1 MGAEKLI
8 RDGVIRSLSTVI
20 DFDDVIKVCN
30 NKLKDALTVF
40 PASVTQE
47 LNEAELMSLLMWKLF
62 KEEPQSYIREELKQ
76 TMYYTEREF
85 IQSVCRKFILNESE
99 VDFSFCSFVL
109 ACHMWQYRKRDDDVY
124 GNEVEPH
131 MLESWCNGSFSF
143 KKYYF
148 RTFLTPSEVRGGLN
162 ELLTYFIDKRG
173 ISIDEFRYD
182 FEDLLREYG
191 LNVLAA
197 KKVDWY
203 HPDRKLVGRYLNDL
217 VFSVIEDTIRLR
229 FIAAIPDVKVTT
241 TLDMAIEVL
250 KKYDPKKYDINVPIT
265 RDECDSIVR
274 SIKEELNG
282 TISAKQLMPVFI
294 SIYLPMK
301 ESDKDSIVSSFKRRV
316 ILAAYYASCQE
327 FYDTRK

>member
-20 DFDDVIKVCN
+20 DFDDVITVCN

-40 PASVTQE
+40 PTSVTQE

-85 IQSVCRKFILNESE
+85 IQCVCRKFILNKSE

-124 GNEVEPH
+124 GDEAEPY

-148 RTFLTPSEVRGGLN
+148 RTFLAPSEVRGGLN
-162 ELLTYFIDKRG
+162 ELLTYFIDERG

-182 FEDLLREYG
+182 FEDLLHEYG

-217 VFSVIEDTIRLR
+217 VFSVIADTIRLR
-229 FIAAIPDVKVTT
+229 FIAAIPDMKVTT

-250 KKYDPKKYDINVPIT
+250 KEYVPKNLALNERVDNCTIEPIAKFIDSELGGKISAHELLPAFVSIFLQRSKGDTEPIT
-265 RDECDSIVR
+265 
-274 SIKEELNG
+274 K
-282 TISAKQLMPVFI
+282 
-294 SIYLPMK
+294 
-301 ESDKDSIVSSFKRRV
+301 SFKRKV
-316 ILAAYYASCQE
+316 ILSAYYASCQE
-327 FYDTRK
+327 FYDT